1 MKKKL
6 NKVLISTSLILILLT
21 SIAFASSNR
30 MTYSGSNIGGIR
42 SISSF
47 SLKSSTKITVNHNTT
62 AWNNVAASAKKLN
75 VAVQQKHWYGYT
87 NYGKDNFNVS
97 GIASKSASY
106 KIPSGTYKLY
116 FYVTS
121 SNGKCSINGN
131 VK

>member
-6 NKVLISTSLILILLT
+6 NKVLISMSLMLILLT

-30 MTYSGSNIGGIR
+30 MTYKGSDIGGKQ
-42 SISSF
+42 S
-47 SLKSSTKITVNHNTT
+47 TT

-97 GIASKSASY
+97 GVANKTVS
-106 KIPSGTYKLY
+106 
-116 FYVTS
+116 
-121 SNGKCSINGN
+121 
-131 VK
+131 

>member
-6 NKVLISTSLILILLT
+6 NKVLISMSLMLILLT

-30 MTYSGSNIGGIR
+30 MTYKGSDIGGKQ
-42 SISSF
+42 SVSSF
-47 SLKSSTKITVNHNTT
+47 SLKSSTKVTINHSTT

-97 GIASKSASY
+97 GVANKTVS
-106 KIPSGTYKLY
+106 
-116 FYVTS
+116 
-121 SNGKCSINGN
+121 
-131 VK
+131 